1 MSSSVLA
8 DWRGVIAVRQ
18 ERMDPFSD
26 EFKAEFV
33 KNQQDLFSDQ
43 LHRHLSVCDIC
54 TVNLKQIIPILFSA
68 TGIDAFSD
76 TNELLRIGERIN
88 NLTRVFN
95 LREGLIRA
103 MDTLPKRLLSEP
115 LPDGPGQG
123 GVAQLKSFSTSTT
136 WYAAGTQRGNRP
148 KRNSESLESKGV
160 EYVQAR
166 RCICRH
172 ANSVHEGGRCE

>member
-1 MSSSVLA
+1 MSSK
-8 DWRGVIAVRQ
+8 
-18 ERMDPFSD
+18 ERMDPFSE

-33 KNQQDLFSDQ
+33 KNQQDLFS
-43 LHRHLSVCDIC
+43 LINSSGFCLFA
-54 TVNLKQIIPILFSA
+54 TFALNLKQITPILFSA

-123 GVAQLKSFSTSTT
+123 RVAHIEELLDEYYMIRG
-136 WYAAGTQRGNRP
+136 WDAAGKPTKAKLRELG
-148 KRNSESLESKGV
+148 
-160 EYVQAR
+160 
-166 RCICRH
+166 I
-172 ANSVHEGGRCE
+172 EGS